1 MAISCFSCI
10 VYMTCF
16 ASTRPQVRRGN
27 LTWRVTGSKFSY
39 GTCFYGP
46 YLPSISLRFPLSTYR
61 YQVDCKDLV
70 ETVHF
75 SSVKVCEVFL
85 SIYLVC
91 RSLWTERRP
100 PCEAYAK
107 GR

>member
-1 MAISCFSCI
+1 
-10 VYMTCF
+10 MTCF

-27 LTWRVTGSKFSY
+27 LTWRVTGSRFSY

-100 PCEAYAK
+100 PC
-107 GR
+107 